1 MIQYSCNTIKQR
13 QNITIYDDTRNNFR
27 AFFKVYG
34 LDDDFRLCGLE
45 FHYEIAV
52 NENYSV
58 L

>member
-1 MIQYSCNTIKQR
+1 MTTQGIISEL
-13 QNITIYDDTRNNFR
+13 
-27 AFFKVYG
+27 FFKVYG